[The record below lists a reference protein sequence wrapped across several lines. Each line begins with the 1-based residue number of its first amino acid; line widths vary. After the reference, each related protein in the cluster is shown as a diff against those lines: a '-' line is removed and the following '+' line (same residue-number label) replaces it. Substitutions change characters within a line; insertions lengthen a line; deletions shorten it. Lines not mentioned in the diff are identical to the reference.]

1 MQRLRVSK
9 KPKGQSRSPH
19 SPSEKRTGHPTRGK
33 TASNRLRRVDNF
45 ILLYEPS
52 LLTRTDGLF
61 APHLQLNQGERC
73 GVADSMFV
81 DLGYGFDA
89 RTTLESA
96 ARFRHVNPNLRI
108 LGVEIDKERV
118 EAALPYADDKT
129 FFRLGGFNLPLQQG
143 EHVRLIRAFNVLRQ
157 YEEKDF
163 APAYERLAQYVL
175 PGGLMI
181 EGTSDPSGSIWCA
194 NLARK
199 TGIGDSRFDDRETS
213 LRAGRIGDWRIE
225 ALVFST
231 NFRLGFDVEEFQTI
245 LPKNLIHHVVKGEPI
260 YDFFEAWKQSAAET
274 SAMKTYG
281 ARQWFI
287 AAAERL
293 AEWGY
298 AIESKRKWLTK
309 GFLIWNNFRRS
320 AS

>member
-1 MQRLRVSK
+1 MNVRNAVTK
-9 KPKGQSRSPH
+9 KPMGL
-19 SPSEKRTGHPTRGK
+19 PTRGK

-61 APHLQLNQGERC
+61 RH
-73 GVADSMFV
+73 SMFV

-96 ARFRHVNPNLRI
+96 ERFRHVNPTLPI

-118 EAALPYADDKT
+118 DAALPHADAIT
-129 FFRLGGFNLPLQQG
+129 HFRVGGFNLPLQPRAFDKDDTKGAGQSN
-143 EHVRLIRAFNVLRQ
+143 ESVRLIRAFNVLRQ

-163 APAYERLAQYVL
+163 IPAYERLAQYVL

-181 EGTSDPSGSIWCA
+181 EGTSNPFGSIWVA

-199 TGIGDSRFDDRETS
+199 IESG
-213 LRAGRIGDWRIE
+213 WKME

-231 NFRLGFDVEEFQTI
+231 SFRMGFDITDFQAV
-245 LPKNLIHHVVKGEPI
+245 LPKNYIHHVVQGELI
-260 YDFFEAWKQSAAET
+260 YDFFEAWKRSASET
-274 SAMKTYG
+274 ISAKVFG
-281 ARQWFI
+281 LKQWF
-287 AAAERL
+287 AASAESL
-293 AEWGY
+293 AAKGY
-298 AIESKRKWLTK
+298 RIDLHKKWLSK
-309 GFLIWNNFRRS
+309 GWLIWNM
-320 AS
+320 

>member
-1 MQRLRVSK
+1 M
-9 KPKGQSRSPH
+9 KPARSPK
-19 SPSEKRTGHPTRGK
+19 PEAPLGQPTRGK

-61 APHLQLNQGERC
+61 QKSLY
-73 GVADSMFV
+73 V

-96 ARFRHVNPNLRI
+96 SRFRRVNPDLRI

-118 EAALPYADDKT
+118 EAALPFADDKT
-129 FFRLGGFNLPLQQG
+129 FFRLGGFNLPMKAG

-157 YEEKDF
+157 YEEADF
-163 APAYERLAQYVL
+163 APAYERLAEYVL

-181 EGTSDPSGSIWCA
+181 EGTSTPFGQLWSA

-199 TGIGDSRFDDRETS
+199 VDA
-213 LRAGRIGDWRIE
+213 LRGSWKME

-245 LPKNLIHHVVKGEPI
+245 LPKNYIHHVIKGEPI
-260 YDFFEAWKQSAAET
+260 YDFFEVWKKSAAET
-274 SAMKTYG
+274 SAAKVYG
-281 ARQWFI
+281 LRQWFV
-287 AAAERL
+287 ASAESL
-293 AEWGY
+293 AH
-298 AIESKRKWLTK
+298 K
-309 GFLIWNNFRRS
+309 GFKINLQKKFLSKGWLIWEMP
-320 AS
+320 

>member
-1 MQRLRVSK
+1 MPHAPVSK
-9 KPKGQSRSPH
+9 KPEGQ
-19 SPSEKRTGHPTRGK
+19 PTRGK

-61 APHLQLNQGERC
+61 PN
-73 GVADSMFV
+73 SMFV

-96 ARFRHVNPNLRI
+96 SRFRRVNPALKI

-118 EAALPYADDKT
+118 ENALPFADEKT
-129 FFRLGGFNLPLQQG
+129 FFRLGGFNLPLKG
-143 EHVRLIRAFNVLRQ
+143 DERVRLIRAFNVLRQ

-181 EGTSDPSGSIWCA
+181 EGTSNPFGSIWVA
-194 NLARK
+194 NLAR
-199 TGIGDSRFDDRETS
+199 TMDDRRWTM
-213 LRAGRIGDWRIE
+213 E

-231 NFRLGFDVEEFQTI
+231 NFRLGFDVEEFQTV
-245 LPKNLIHHVVKGEPI
+245 LPKNLIHHIVKGEPI
-260 YDFFEAWKQSAAET
+260 YDFFEAWKASAAET
-274 SAMKTYG
+274 AAMKIFG
-281 ARQWFI
+281 ARQWYLH
-287 AAAERL
+287 AAELLGRK
-293 AEWGY
+293 GY
-298 AIESKRKWLTK
+298 KINLQKKFLSR
-309 GFLIWNNFRRS
+309 GYLIWEL
-320 AS
+320 

>member
-1 MQRLRVSK
+1 MSYIRASK
-9 KPKGQSRSPH
+9 KPEGQ
-19 SPSEKRTGHPTRGK
+19 PTRGK

-45 ILLYEPS
+45 ILLYEPA
-52 LLTRTDGLF
+52 LLTRTDDLF
-61 APHLQLNQGERC
+61 A
-73 GVADSMFV
+73 DSLFV

-96 ARFRHVNPNLRI
+96 ERFRRVNPNLKI

-118 EAALPYADDKT
+118 EAALPFADDKT
-129 FFRLGGFNLPLQQG
+129 FFRLGGFNLPLKDG

-181 EGTSDPSGSIWCA
+181 EGTSNPFGSMWCA
-194 NLARK
+194 NVAR
-199 TGIGDSRFDDRETS
+199 TVDARQWIM
-213 LRAGRIGDWRIE
+213 E

-231 NFRLGFDVEEFQTI
+231 NFRMGFNIEEFQTL
-245 LPKNLIHHVVKGEPI
+245 LPKNLIHHVLPGEPI

-274 SAMKTYG
+274 AAMKTYG
-281 ARQWFI
+281 PKRWFS
-287 AAAERL
+287 AAGKRL
-293 AEWGY
+293 AERGY
-298 AIESKRKWLTK
+298 TIASQHKWLTK
-309 GFLIWNNFRRS
+309 GFLIWKLKD
-320 AS
+320 

>member
-1 MQRLRVSK
+1 MSHPHSKSK
-9 KPKGQSRSPH
+9 KPVGQS
-19 SPSEKRTGHPTRGK
+19 TRGK

-61 APHLQLNQGERC
+61 
-73 GVADSMFV
+73 V

-96 ARFRHVNPNLRI
+96 ARFRRVNPDLKI
-108 LGVEIDKERV
+108 LGVEIEKERV
-118 EAALPYADDKT
+118 EAALPYADEKT
-129 FFRLGGFNLPLQQG
+129 FFRLGGFNLPLKEG

-175 PGGLMI
+175 TDGLMI
-181 EGTSDPSGSIWCA
+181 EGTSNPFGSIWCA
-194 NLARK
+194 NVVRK
-199 TGIGDSRFDDRETS
+199 LENGTPALPKEHQDDVSKVE
-213 LRAGRIGDWRIE
+213 GWDME

-231 NFRLGFDVEEFQTI
+231 NFRMGFDIEEFQTI
-245 LPKNLIHHVVKGEPI
+245 LPKNLIHHVVPGEPI
-260 YDFFEAWKQSAAET
+260 YDFFETWKGSAAET
-274 SAMKTYG
+274 AAMKTYG
-281 ARQWFI
+281 PRQWFI

-293 AEWGY
+293 ADRGY
-298 AIESKRKWLTK
+298 AIASQRKWLTK
-309 GFLIWNNFRRS
+309 GFLIWKMRES
-320 AS
+320 QE

>member
-1 MQRLRVSK
+1 MPHPRVPK
-9 KPKGQSRSPH
+9 KPQGQ
-19 SPSEKRTGHPTRGK
+19 PTRGK

-52 LLTRTDGLF
+52 LLTQTDGLF
-61 APHLQLNQGERC
+61 
-73 GVADSMFV
+73 ADSMFV

-96 ARFRHVNPNLRI
+96 ARFRRVNSCLKI
-108 LGVEIDKERV
+108 LGVEIEKERV
-118 EAALPYADDKT
+118 EAALPFADALT
-129 FFRLGGFNLPLQQG
+129 HFRLGGFNLPMKTG

-181 EGTSDPSGSIWCA
+181 EGTSNPFGSIWCA

-199 TGIGDSRFDDRETS
+199 TDNGS
-213 LRAGRIGDWRIE
+213 WKME

-231 NFRLGFDVEEFQTI
+231 NFRLGFDPEEFQTI

-260 YDFFEAWKQSAAET
+260 FDFFEAWKRSAAEM
-274 SAMKTYG
+274 SATRIYG
-281 ARQWFI
+281 AKQWFI
-287 AAAERL
+287 ATAERL
-293 AEWGY
+293 AERDY
-298 AIESKRKWLTK
+298 EVATQRKWLTK
-309 GFLIWNNFRRS
+309 GFLIWKLGK
-320 AS
+320 

>member
-1 MQRLRVSK
+1 MPYTLISK
-9 KPKGQSRSPH
+9 KPVGQ
-19 SPSEKRTGHPTRGK
+19 PTRGK

-61 APHLQLNQGERC
+61 A
-73 GVADSMFV
+73 DSLFV

-96 ARFRHVNPNLRI
+96 ARFRRVNPGLKI
-108 LGVEIDKERV
+108 LGVEIEKDRV
-118 EAALPYADDKT
+118 EAARPYADEKT
-129 FFRLGGFNLPLQQG
+129 FFRLGGFNLPLKEG

-163 APAYERLAQYVL
+163 APAYERLAQSVL

-181 EGTSDPSGSIWCA
+181 EGTSNPFGSIWCA
-194 NLARK
+194 NVGR
-199 TGIGDSRFDDRETS
+199 RMDDRS
-213 LRAGRIGDWRIE
+213 WIME

-231 NFRLGFDVEEFQTI
+231 NFRMGFDIEEFQTI
-245 LPKNLIHHVVKGEPI
+245 LPKNLIHHVVPGEPI

-274 SAMKTYG
+274 AAVRTYG
-281 ARQWFI
+281 PKQWFV

-293 AEWGY
+293 SERGY
-298 AIESKRKWLTK
+298 TIASQRKWLTK
-309 GFLIWNNFRRS
+309 GFLIWKMR
-320 AS
+320 A